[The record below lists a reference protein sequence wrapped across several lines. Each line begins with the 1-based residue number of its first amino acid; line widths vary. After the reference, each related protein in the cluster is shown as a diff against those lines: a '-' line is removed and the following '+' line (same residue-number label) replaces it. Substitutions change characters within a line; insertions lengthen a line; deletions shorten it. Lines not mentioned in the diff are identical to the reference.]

1 MGKERR
7 RKKQQLEGIE
17 PMTSQGY
24 AANLSTKNALLQLPK
39 SYFRFSAKNSSRV
52 LESLQRANFF
62 SDHPLIGSDL
72 KSLIAFFFSSKR
84 QQSRT
89 RTVSLENDEISH
101 DSGSQNVFKNSIRY
115 AALVLLIIFPFKVS
129 HQLLELE
136 QSVCLTDKRMRSY

>member
-72 KSLIAFFFSSKR
+72 KSLIAFFF
-84 QQSRT
+84 
-89 RTVSLENDEISH
+89 LP
-101 DSGSQNVFKNSIRY
+101 SGNN
-115 AALVLLIIFPFKVS
+115 
-129 HQLLELE
+129 LE
-136 QSVCLTDKRMRSY
+136 QGQFRWKTTKSVTTQGHKMSLKTRFVTPRCSFNYISFQRLSPIVRIRAFF